1 MFTVIGVILTIGSAT
16 VQGTPPT
23 FRPIS
28 EDSIAIVAHAKLTSR
43 NSLLDLVAIYGSKTR
58 IKPATGFKSQSLQAR
73 LANASWPTRRDSP
86 FDFAP
91 DPKLTKGVFDLAD
104 AYTYCYIAHI
114 ELARPRFAR
123 DGNTLRPWP
132 TAKIRRQFQRALSS
146 TQEITQEEKEHLYFA
161 LVRSAADAHQWWKAI
176 EMSVTAI
183 GDVIGSSPEDAD
195 FVIQWLMG
203 VQVDK
208 LEYDFVCA
216 GIQRIVNPRPR
227 PPGSAQMHSESVT

>member
-1 MFTVIGVILTIGSAT
+1 MLTVTGAILIIGSVSA
-16 VQGTPPT
+16 QGTPPT

-28 EDSIAIVAHAKLTSR
+28 DDPIAIAAHAKLTTRTSLR
-43 NSLLDLVAIYGSKTR
+43 NLVVIHGSDLEVKVITA
-58 IKPATGFKSQSLQAR
+58 FKSKILQSR
-73 LANASWPTRRDSP
+73 LAESDWPIRRDSP

-91 DPKLTKGVFDLAD
+91 DPRLTKGVFDLAD

-114 ELARPRFAR
+114 ELARPRFAHAG
-123 DGNTLRPWP
+123 DTFRPWP
-132 TAKIRRQFQRALSS
+132 TAKIRRQFQRALAN
-146 TQEITQEEKEHLYFA
+146 TPAINQEEKEHLYFA

-203 VQVDK
+203 VPVDK
-208 LEYDFVCA
+208 LEYEYLRA
-216 GIQRIVNPRPR
+216 GVRRMVNPRPR
-227 PPGSAQMHSESVT
+227 RSAKLP